1 MLFLIVTLTSI
12 SFWRIL
18 KTMKCYFIALIS
30 AQAAGNMSTTNI
42 SSSDVL
48 PYAWYSWWYGSSWQH
63 EDNGLNFSDER
74 EYYSYG
80 DITTLNLFCGP
91 GDSNPT
97 SSGIYLMQP
106 HYGSWPGPPHGRIP
120 SGETG
125 LSYARIA
132 QLWHRIYGYII
143 YRL

>member
-1 MLFLIVTLTSI
+1 
-12 SFWRIL
+12 
-18 KTMKCYFIALIS
+18 MKCYFIALIC
-30 AQAAGNMSTTNI
+30 AQAAGNGSTTNI
-42 SSSDVL
+42 SSSEAL
-48 PYAWYSWWYGSSWQH
+48 PYSWYSWWYGSSWQH

-97 SSGIYLMQP
+97 SSGIYFMQP

-125 LSYARIA
+125 LSCPKIA
-132 QLWHRIYGYII
+132 QLWQIAQLTNYANFNI
-143 YRL
+143 

>member
-1 MLFLIVTLTSI
+1 
-12 SFWRIL
+12 
-18 KTMKCYFIALIS
+18 MKCYFIALICV
-30 AQAAGNMSTTNI
+30 QAAGNGSTINI
-42 SSSDVL
+42 SSSEPL
-48 PYAWYSWWYGSSWQH
+48 PYSWYSWWYGSSWQH

-120 SGETG
+120 SGQTG
-125 LSYARIA
+125 LSCPKIT
-132 QLWHRIYGYII
+132 QLWQISQLTNYANFNI
-143 YRL
+143 